1 MKYTMWI
8 KQDKATFLTIR
19 NLLIN
24 SGFTT
29 DSLNIIT
36 GERKPIPD
44 DFPIEKIIFMD
55 NNIIFISD
63 YCDELSPNQEVI
75 KKLLEHK
82 EGFDC
87 TIMIR

>member
-8 KQDKATFLTIR
+8 KQEKESLLRIR
-19 NLLIN
+19 HLLIN
-24 SGFTT
+24 SGFKT
-29 DSLNIIT
+29 DSLNTVT

-44 DFPIEKIIFMD
+44 DFPIEKIFFMD

-63 YCDELSPNQEVI
+63 YCDESSPNQEVI

-82 EGFDC
+82 EGFEC
-87 TIMIR
+87 TIVIR